1 MQIGGAGKIV
11 EIDESKF
18 GRRNYNRGRY
28 QEGHWVFGG
37 VERGTSKAFMVE
49 VLDRSAATLLPL
61 IQQHI
66 LPGTTVLSDE
76 WRSYSRIPTL
86 GMADET
92 VDHSLNFVDPLTGA
106 HTQEIESTWAAT
118 KKMMRKKGVMG
129 TSVELFPT
137 YLQEYLWR
145 NRFKDEDHFSTI
157 IHQIRTV
164 SSLVYRNILLF

>member
-1 MQIGGAGKIV
+1 MYTLQIGGPGKVV

-18 GRRNYNRGRY
+18 GRRKYNRGRY

-37 VERGTSKAFMVE
+37 VERGMVE

-86 GMADET
+86 GMVHET
-92 VDHSLNFVDPLTGA
+92 VNHSLNFVDPSTGA
-106 HTQEIESTWAAT
+106 HTQGIESTWAAA
-118 KKMMRKKGVMG
+118 KRMMRKKGVMG
-129 TSVELFPT
+129 TSAELFPT
-137 YLQEYLWR
+137 YLQEFLWR
-145 NRFKDEDHFSTI
+145 KRFKDEDHFSTI
-157 IHQIRTV
+157 IQHITEQYP
-164 SSLVYRNILLF
+164 L